1 MMPDVLLPAITCQ
14 ADFIPYFLNLLR
26 DWTAAAWSSRNT
38 STSTPVKTPTP
49 VQRGNR
55 STQHSFS
62 SADATPR
69 NVTDQ
74 QTVSFTPDSYPWMV
88 IQHTPGCIGQQT
100 TSFTPDSNQRLG
112 NRHTSTLR
120 SSSAKSR
127 PRGLNDISP
136 LVTSPQEVN
145 NEHEL
150 HSVRLEFAG
159 SQPLRQHNSV
169 KHTERL
175 TPSVKE
181 RQGRALFSDASPL
194 GGSCSVRNS
203 AGKHK
208 QSVGNKIEKV
218 EPQPVPS
225 FNLDSNIDFPD
236 MKSSQRYNFC
246 FV

>member
-1 MMPDVLLPAITCQ
+1 MLQMVPDVLLPAVTCR
-14 ADFIPYFLNLLR
+14 ADFVPYFLNLLR

-38 STSTPVKTPTP
+38 STPVKTLTP
-49 VQRGNR
+49 VQRGNH

-69 NVTDQ
+69 NVPDQ
-74 QTVSFTPDSYPWMV
+74 RTVSCTPDSYLR
-88 IQHTPGCIGQQT
+88 ILHTPGCMDQRT
-100 TSFTPDSNQRLG
+100 TSFTPDSNQQLG
-112 NRHTSTLR
+112 NHHTSTQR

-136 LVTSPQEVN
+136 FVTSPQEVN
-145 NEHEL
+145 NEHQL
-150 HSVRLEFAG
+150 HTVRREFARN
-159 SQPLRQHNSV
+159 QPLRQHNTV

-194 GGSCSVRNS
+194 GGSCSIRNS

-218 EPQPVPS
+218 EPQLVPS